1 MPPPARPAA
10 LRLSSKPDAILSC
23 QGGGDFDV
31 QAGTE
36 LSAEQVVSV
45 TQRTKTIEQPHSNGG
60 DFDSD
65 PGDSFD
71 IVELQRQHHL
81 GWKQHDSVFGGT
93 GDWSGRYGGVA
104 RRSVDGQVCFLQR
117 TTAGAL
123 GVSSDVTP
131 GRSTLPAFFAS
142 RIHQPL
148 RLQPHQQ
155 LKQPQQQQSGLRPQP
170 LEQVTQITPWE
181 VIPPV
186 PQEHYLEP
194 PQSIHWQQHQS
205 WQQRLIC
212 AARAVP
218 PQRSEGKVNTT
229 PAAGAVL
236 PARFAA
242 DDAAS
247 PPLQQ
252 QQPQRPQQLSAS
264 LVIKTLENHAAAT
277 LAVAEVDTLQTRVE
291 APLMSADA
299 LVVDQVAA
307 AAAARKKAKSLFEA
321 AAGEDPFRQISVS
334 CRSVDADGD
343 LFAELHESEDEQ
355 HGKYLKLLSSPNAAS
370 NLGALPSA
378 PPTTMFDAAS
388 EPEEEPTLPRPLPSN
403 TKFAFVTVAFGDGSR
418 FALDAAVMGI

>member
-1 MPPPARPAA
+1 VTPAIDVRSRPSTCGLDIWLPEGKSRQLLLSVSIVRCEPLSSSSPRLQPQAKVNPLRHRLKGVLIPSPHPLKGILSSSSPRLQPQNEVNPFRHRLKGILIPPPALPAA

-65 PGDSFD
+65 HRDSLT
-71 IVELQRQHHL
+71 IVELPRQHHL

-93 GDWSGRYGGVA
+93 GEWSGRYGGVA
-104 RRSVDGQVCFLQR
+104 RRSVAGQVCFLQR

-123 GVSSDVTP
+123 GVSRDVTP
-131 GRSTLPAFFAS
+131 GRSTLPAVFAS

-155 LKQPQQQQSGLRPQP
+155 LKQPQQQQSGLP

-212 AARAVP
+212 TARAVP
-218 PQRSEGKVNTT
+218 PQRSESKVNTT

-264 LVIKTLENHAAAT
+264 LVAKSMENQCSCHSSRGRGGHAA
-277 LAVAEVDTLQTRVE
+277 D
-291 APLMSADA
+291 SC
-299 LVVDQVAA
+299 
-307 AAAARKKAKSLFEA
+307 
-321 AAGEDPFRQISVS
+321 GGPFDVGG
-334 CRSVDADGD
+334 CTG
-343 LFAELHESEDEQ
+343 
-355 HGKYLKLLSSPNAAS
+355 G
-370 NLGALPSA
+370 
-378 PPTTMFDAAS
+378 
-388 EPEEEPTLPRPLPSN
+388 
-403 TKFAFVTVAFGDGSR
+403 
-418 FALDAAVMGI
+418 